1 MSLELQTANDA
12 DLINPAS
19 PAGLVSE
26 GSGHHR
32 VWVNGGRGKRE
43 GEEGKDVWPLNHQE
57 PSQSTLLLAAK
68 KLLIISLDV
77 IYIYFKAS
85 A

>member
-1 MSLELQTANDA
+1 M
-12 DLINPAS
+12 
-19 PAGLVSE
+19 
-26 GSGHHR
+26 
-32 VWVNGGRGKRE
+32 
-43 GEEGKDVWPLNHQE
+43 WPLNHQE